1 MVNRNPQAPK
11 LIVDSIFFTYLSS
24 LQVITLWQY
33 LENDVTVVLKKKKI
47 KGQEL
52 IARLVHANTELLQ

>member
-33 LENDVTVVLKKKKI
+33 LENDVTVVLKKKI